1 MRWLFLV
8 PLSIVCLTL
17 LSGCGDDTSV
27 TPVQDTATSGEAAPP
42 GADTANT
49 AQTGEVEDDAGRSPR
64 VTTEPV
70 EAYGLR
76 VIDVEIDPALLQTM
90 HDNFDDDITAT
101 VVVTMDGLRRQG
113 VEFELHGGHVRT
125 LPKKTYRL
133 VFPDEE
139 KPTVDWFGD
148 GLETQRR
155 VVLQANWIDPTSFRN
170 KLTFDLIRD
179 AGGLAPRV
187 GYCILSLNGVW
198 HGLYSLIERIDK
210 PYLGRQDLDKDGNL
224 FKAENHLA
232 NWNHKADSLD
242 GFDVEINEDN
252 PTDDLDDL
260 LSALTYTPQ
269 TQADFQSEVEPR
281 LNLED
286 FDAWQRVQVF
296 ALNRDTF
303 TKNYY
308 LYHDLDEDLGDPKA
322 RFRVISWDAD
332 ATFGLNWDGEWLDTD
347 EVSWHGTDAFSQRLY
362 EIPEYKAAYKAAF
375 QSALDGSL
383 SPASIATRIASTTSR
398 IRSAAIADLIHWGR
412 SDLDFDDAVQTLKDA
427 VQARHDVMQTVTSNL

>member
-1 MRWLFLV
+1 MRRHLALMTA
-8 PLSIVCLTL
+8 CLTL
-17 LSGCGDDTSV
+17 LSACGDAAVSSDDV
-27 TPVQDTATSGEAAPP
+27 TVSSDGASSTPEDAAATPTDAASPEDAAPIEP
-42 GADTANT
+42 
-49 AQTGEVEDDAGRSPR
+49 V
-64 VTTEPV
+64 VTTAPV

-76 VIDVEIDPALLQTM
+76 VIDVEVDPALLQAM
-90 HDNFDDDITAT
+90 HDNYDDDITAT
-101 VVVTMDGLRRQG
+101 VVVTMDGLRREG

-155 VVLQANWIDPTSFRN
+155 VVVQANWIDPTSVRN

-187 GYCILSLNGVW
+187 GYCILSLNGSW

-210 PYLGRQDLDKDGNL
+210 PYLDRQDLDKDGNL
-224 FKAENHLA
+224 YKAENHLA
-232 NWNHKADSLD
+232 NWNHKADPLD

-260 LSALTYTPQ
+260 LAALTYTPQ
-269 TQADFQSEVEPR
+269 TQADFVSEVEPR

-286 FDAWQRVQVF
+286 FDTWQRVQVF

-308 LYHDLDEDLGDPKA
+308 LYHDLDEDLGDPKG

-332 ATFGLNWDGEWLDTD
+332 ATFGLNWNGEWLDTD

-383 SPASIATRIASTTSR
+383 SPTSIATRIASTTSR
-398 IRSAAIADLIHWGR
+398 IRSAAIADLIHWER
-412 SDLDFDDAVQTLKDA
+412 SDLDFDAAVQTLKDA
-427 VQARHDVMQTVTSNL
+427 VQARHDVMTTVTSNL